1 MKRCGGANCIK
12 DDVNIFVFIHGISK
26 HSILR
31 VEEPAVITIVVIF
44 IVSRDLFLFG
54 KLMSQ
59 CDGLIVCQIGDQF
72 CIDVIAAEASG
83 RLDQFIAG
91 NLVII
96 PVGASSEITE
106 LLQTECCTESVAAAA
121 RY

>member
-1 MKRCGGANCIK
+1 
-12 DDVNIFVFIHGISK
+12 
-26 HSILR
+26 
-31 VEEPAVITIVVIF
+31 
-44 IVSRDLFLFG
+44 
-54 KLMSQ
+54 MSQ

-121 RY
+121 RYNLSPNCFFLVGGGVTEK